1 MSIIFFFFAPF
12 EQFDGLNVELWRVAA
27 NGRGRQ
33 LFLIAISELDS
44 QIG

>member
-1 MSIIFFFFAPF
+1 MSIIFFFFTPL
-12 EQFDGLNVELWRVAA
+12 EQFDGLNVELRHVAA
-27 NGRGRQ
+27 NGRARQ